1 MTKQWKLSK
10 CLWQQNLVHVYAS
23 KLETDYRCGSLK

>member
-23 KLETDYRCGSLK
+23 KLKQTIDAVV